1 MAQQT
6 FTPLSNME
14 VSAFCSQMAMILHS
28 GIFVMEGISI
38 MLEDTLEP
46 EEHALLVQ
54 VDRTLQETGI
64 LHEALRKTGAFPEY
78 MLQMIRIGEETG
90 KLDDV
95 LTALSAYYDRE
106 ASIAQTIKNAVT
118 YPLIMVFMML
128 LVILVLV
135 TKVMPIFDQ
144 IFRQL
149 GNEMTGF
156 SRAVLNLGTAINR
169 YSAILIVFVI
179 LLAGAALYFGK
190 SRSGRRQFRS
200 FAIHISFIR
209 SFMEKLAACRFAN
222 GMSLTLSSGMS
233 PEECLKLTS
242 KLVAEENFSKKL
254 DACQEA
260 IENGQELS
268 EAFTKAGIF
277 TGLYAR
283 MASIGDR
290 TGALDEVM
298 QEIADRYQEEIDLKF
313 TGIIGALEPTLVII
327 LSLIVG
333 MILLSVML
341 PLMGIMSSL

>member
-38 MLEDTLEP
+38 MLEDTRDP
-46 EEHALLVQ
+46 EEHALLEQ
-54 VDRTLQETGI
+54 VDRALQETGV

-78 MLQMIRIGEETG
+78 MIQMIRIGEETG
-90 KLDDV
+90 KLDEV
-95 LTALSAYYDRE
+95 LAALSTYYDRE
-106 ASIAQTIKNAVT
+106 ASITQTIKNAVT
-118 YPLIMVFMML
+118 YPLIMVFMMF

-144 IFRQL
+144 IFQQL

-156 SRAVLNLGTAINR
+156 SRAVLNLGIAINR
-169 YSAILIVFVI
+169 YSAVLLILVI
-179 LLAGAALYFGK
+179 LLAAAALYFGK
-190 SRSGRRQFRS
+190 TAKGRRQFHA
-200 FAIHISFIR
+200 FAVHISFVR
-209 SFMEKLAACRFAN
+209 SFMERLTACRFAN

-242 KLVAEENFSKKL
+242 GLVGEKAFAAKL
-254 DACQEA
+254 DICREA

-268 EAFTKAGIF
+268 EAFTNAEIF
-277 TGLYAR
+277 TGVYAR

-313 TGIIGALEPTLVII
+313 TGIISALEPTLVII

>member
-6 FTPLSNME
+6 FSPLSNME

-28 GIFVMEGISI
+28 GIFAMEGISI
-38 MLEDTLEP
+38 MLEDTHAP
-46 EEHALLVQ
+46 EEHALLAQ
-54 VDRTLQETGI
+54 IDETFQKTGL

-95 LTALSAYYDRE
+95 LTALSVYYDRE
-106 ASIAQTIKNAVT
+106 ASISRTIKNALT
-118 YPLIMVFMML
+118 YPLIMVFMMIV
-128 LVILVLV
+128 VILVLV
-135 TKVMPIFDQ
+135 TKVMPVFDQ

-156 SRAVLNLGTAINR
+156 SRAALNFGTAINR
-169 YSAILIVFVI
+169 YSAALIIVAI
-179 LLAGAALYFGK
+179 LLAAAALYFGR
-190 SRSGRRQFRS
+190 SRKGRRQFRAM
-200 FAIHISFIR
+200 AIHIPFIR
-209 SFMEKLAACRFAN
+209 SFMEKLTACRFAG

-233 PEECLKLTS
+233 PEECFMLTS
-242 KLVAEENFSKKL
+242 DLVEEENFARKL
-254 DACQEA
+254 HLCQKA

-268 EAFTKAGIF
+268 EAFTEAGVF

-298 QEIADRYQEEIDLKF
+298 REIADRYQEEIDLRF
-313 TGIIGALEPTLVII
+313 TGIITALEPAMVIV

>member
-6 FTPLSNME
+6 FSPLSNME

-28 GIFVMEGISI
+28 GIFAMEGISI
-38 MLEDTLEP
+38 MLEDTQTP
-46 EEHALLVQ
+46 EEHALLAQ
-54 VDRTLQETGI
+54 IDKTFQKTGL
-64 LHEALRKTGAFPEY
+64 LHESLRKTGAFPEY

-95 LTALSAYYDRE
+95 LTALSVYYDRE
-106 ASIAQTIKNAVT
+106 ASISQTIKNALT
-118 YPLIMVFMML
+118 YPLIMVFMMIV
-128 LVILVLV
+128 VILVLV
-135 TKVMPIFDQ
+135 TKVMPVFDQ

-156 SRAVLNLGTAINR
+156 SRAALNLGTAINR
-169 YSAILIVFVI
+169 YSAVLIIVVI
-179 LLAGAALYFGK
+179 LLAAAALYFGK
-190 SRSGRRQFRS
+190 SKKGRRQFRTL
-200 FAIHISFIR
+200 AIHIPFIR
-209 SFMEKLAACRFAN
+209 SFMERLTACRFAN
-222 GMSLTLSSGMS
+222 GMALTLSSGMS
-233 PEECLKLTS
+233 PEECLMLTFG
-242 KLVAEENFSKKL
+242 LVEEESFAKKL
-254 DACQEA
+254 HLCQKA

-268 EAFTKAGIF
+268 EAFTEAGVF

-298 QEIADRYQEEIDLKF
+298 RDIADRYQEEIDFRF
-313 TGIIGALEPTLVII
+313 TGIIAALEPTLVII